1 MNPTG
6 APHAPEAAGPGPAL
20 WSIRMSSSLP
30 TLAAAL
36 ANSTPAEFA
45 ASAPNALTQAARLLL
60 IDDDA
65 RLASMVGDYLGQA
78 GFAVEVAG
86 SLAAGRALLAADA
99 FDALVLDLMLPDG
112 DGLDLCRELRGQA
125 RTRHLPLLMLTAR
138 GEPMDRILGL
148 ELGADDYLPKP
159 FEPRELLARI
169 KALLR
174 RATPQPA
181 ADDVLR
187 FGRLEID
194 LGARAAR
201 LDGVA
206 CDLTGHQFDLLVVLA
221 QSPGRVLSR
230 DQIMDSLKGHPLEAF
245 DRSIDVHIS
254 RIRAVIEDDAKLP
267 RRVLTVRGA
276 GYIFARK
283 QDAEAAC

>member
-1 MNPTG
+1 
-6 APHAPEAAGPGPAL
+6 
-20 WSIRMSSSLP
+20 MS
-30 TLAAAL
+30 A
-36 ANSTPAEFA
+36 
-45 ASAPNALTQAARLLL
+45 QLL
-60 IDDDA
+60 IVDDDT
-65 RLASMVGDYLGQA
+65 RLTAMVGDYLRDA
-78 GFAVEVAG
+78 GFDVTTAG
-86 SLAAGRALLAADA
+86 SLALARQQLQSTN

-112 DGLDLCRELRGQA
+112 DGLDLCRELRSQA
-125 RTRHLPLLMLTAR
+125 RTRQLPLLMLTAR
-138 GEPMDRILGL
+138 GEPLDRIVGL

-159 FEPRELLARI
+159 FEPRELLARV

-174 RATPQPA
+174 RSQPA
-181 ADDVLR
+181 AAGDDVLR

-194 LGARAAR
+194 LGERVAR
-201 LDGVA
+201 LDGKP

-254 RIRAVIEDDAKLP
+254 RIRALIEDDPKAP

-276 GYIFARK
+276 GYVFARK
-283 QDAEAAC
+283 QDADDS